1 MRTSFVVTSITLIG
15 LHGTVHAGAPRGC
28 ANVSA
33 QAEAPVRALLV
44 SPASPT
50 PDSAR
55 LIAQFRAC
63 LTSRNIC
70 GIVSKTQGDT
80 KTLITAEATR
90 DLPGASEQ
98 AVLLLRSIPRLRSD
112 SNQYCLVAQRA
123 AAAPS
128 AQQWIVYGWVIPAN
142 AGPVLPLQKQALDNA
157 GAVHGESLRALAAA
171 LWSFAERMSGQ

>member
-1 MRTSFVVTSITLIG
+1 MRTSIVVTSITLIA
-15 LHGTVHAGAPRGC
+15 LHGTVNAGVPRGC

-33 QAEAPVRALLV
+33 LVEAPVRALLAN
-44 SPASPT
+44 PALPT
-50 PDSAR
+50 HDSAR
-55 LIAQFRAC
+55 LVGQFRAC
-63 LTSRNIC
+63 LTTQNIC
-70 GIVSKTQGDT
+70 GIVSKAQDGA
-80 KTLITAEATR
+80 KTVITAEATR